1 MKTRHKQKTEASGY
15 ATVAIFSIVALV
27 MTLIMLNTRTL
38 AQLKGEIQL
47 IDQRQ
52 TEFLAN
58 KSTLTYTNL
67 PPKTVV
73 TP

>member
-1 MKTRHKQKTEASGY
+1 MKTRHKQITEASGY

-52 TEFLAN
+52 TEFLEN
-58 KSTLTYTNL
+58 KSTLIYTNL
-67 PPKTVV
+67 PPKTV
-73 TP
+73 

>member
-1 MKTRHKQKTEASGY
+1 MKIRLKQTAESKGY
-15 ATVAIFSIVALV
+15 ATVAIFSIVALIV
-27 MTLIMLNTRTL
+27 TLILLNTRTL
-38 AQLKGEIQL
+38 AQLKREIQL

-52 TEFLAN
+52 TELLAN
-58 KSTLTYTNL
+58 KSTLTHTNL

>member
-1 MKTRHKQKTEASGY
+1 MKIRHKRTIQTKGY

-27 MTLIMLNTRTL
+27 VTLIMLNTRAL
-38 AQLKGEIQL
+38 ARLKGEIQL

-58 KSTLTYTNL
+58 KSTLTHTNL